1 MFQNDP
7 AQQNA
12 NGRRTLPVPSTF
24 IIDRDGTV
32 KFAYVEADWRV
43 RVEPA
48 DVVAALKTL

>member
-1 MFQNDP
+1 
-7 AQQNA
+7 
-12 NGRRTLPVPSTF
+12 
-24 IIDRDGTV
+24 V